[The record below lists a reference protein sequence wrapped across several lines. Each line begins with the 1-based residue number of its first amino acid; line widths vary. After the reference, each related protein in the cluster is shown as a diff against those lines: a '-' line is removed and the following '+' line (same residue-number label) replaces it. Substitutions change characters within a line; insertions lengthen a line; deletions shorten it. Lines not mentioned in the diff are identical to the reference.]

1 MDDWMFPVNEYLLLK
16 FFHVLAFVYWLGGDL
31 GTFLSSRYV
40 VRTDIGTEARSTA
53 LKIMLACDQ
62 GPKSCMPLIFPLG
75 LQMGQSSGVTDLPA
89 WTMLLVWVLA
99 VVWSI
104 NVQYLYFTDNQ
115 TGKAR
120 VTRFDFGMRLM
131 VIALI
136 LFYAGAAL
144 LQDGWISADWM
155 AWKMLI
161 FAAMVGCGLVVRV
174 KLRPFVI
181 AFGQMMTSGASA
193 ETNYAMVTSLA
204 QVRPWVWLIWLG
216 LFINAALG
224 LHLI

>member
-1 MDDWMFPVNEYLLLK
+1 
-16 FFHVLAFVYWLGGDL
+16 
-31 GTFLSSRYV
+31 V
-40 VRTDIGTEARSTA
+40 VRADVGPEARATA

-75 LQMGQSSGVTDLPA
+75 LQMGQISGVTDLPA
-89 WTMLLVWVLA
+89 WVMLLVWALA
-99 VVWSI
+99 LVWSA

-120 VTRFDFGMRLM
+120 VTRFDFGMRLL

-136 LFYAGAAL
+136 LLYAGAAL
-144 LQDGWISADWM
+144 VQDRWITADWM

-161 FAAMVGCGLVVRV
+161 FAALVACGLVIRV

-181 AFGQMMTSGASA
+181 AFAQMMTSGSSA
-193 ETNYAMVTSLA
+193 ESNFAMTTSLA
-204 QVRPWVWLIWLG
+204 RVRPWVWLIWAG
-216 LFINAALG
+216 LFANAALG
-224 LHLI
+224 LHLL

>member
-1 MDDWMFPVNEYLLLK
+1 MCPVNEYLLLK
-16 FFHVLAFVYWLGGDL
+16 FLHVVAFVYWLGGDL

-40 VRTDIGTEARSTA
+40 VRADISSEARAIA

-75 LQMGQSSGVTDLPA
+75 LQMAQMSGVTGLPN
-89 WTMLLVWVLA
+89 WVMLLVWVLA
-99 VVWSI
+99 LVWFA

-115 TGKAR
+115 AGKAR
-120 VTRFDFGMRLM
+120 VTQFDFGMRLA

-136 LFYAGAAL
+136 LLYAGAAL
-144 LQDGWISADWM
+144 LQDQWISADWL

-181 AFGQMMTSGASA
+181 AFGEMMTSGASA
-193 ETNYAMVTSLA
+193 ETNYAMTTSLA

-216 LFINAALG
+216 LFVNAALG